1 MSRRTRNDLRSMGVR
16 LPYAGACGKGTTR
29 LDSSDSSG
37 FRMLRPMERA
47 ADDHVAAKLKVLIR
61 HLVANFPQ
69 TSILFREIGGRYY
82 LFVIVPYSGRPE
94 KVIQVDQAV
103 LREHEVTEDEF
114 AWRVNRL
121 HLPTILQGCA
131 RYDFGPHS

>member
-47 ADDHVAAKLKVLIR
+47 ADDHVAAKLKVTLSVPTTVLHNLSSRGRTPIDMPSALRPLGLPAQRKMFILHSSFR
-61 HLVANFPQ
+61 HFALSSNRFLGRDPAVAM
-69 TSILFREIGGRYY
+69 
-82 LFVIVPYSGRPE
+82 
-94 KVIQVDQAV
+94 
-103 LREHEVTEDEF
+103 
-114 AWRVNRL
+114 
-121 HLPTILQGCA
+121 
-131 RYDFGPHS
+131 